1 MNLQPLTLP
10 ASSEPLAA
18 AVGIDIGSETCSFTV
33 LHPDKTVRRKPAEFA
48 NSGAGFATLQEQLG
62 RLDLPAAQ
70 VLVGL
75 EATSRY
81 WENLYYFLVGQGYR
95 VLVLHPAQTHAF
107 TQQRSLRAKTDRLDA
122 TTIARVLLSGEARP
136 VYVPETQVVAYRE
149 LGRLRQSLSDAGAS
163 TKLEIQSLLEVV
175 FPEFRTLFA
184 DPTRATAIAVLKA
197 YPSAAAVVEA
207 GVDAITRKLEEAGG
221 KRYGRAMART
231 LVQVAAASAASG
243 VARAA
248 RERALTILCTQLEQT
263 QANLAAVEAELAAL
277 VEQDPAAGTLSSV
290 PEFGPKTV
298 AVLRGELGDV
308 TRFSRGDQVVAYAG
322 LDVRV
327 RQSGKWK
334 GQRKVSKRGSSL
346 LRRALYMAALQSLR
360 MNGSAFGAY
369 YRHLVAQ
376 GVRKMSALMG
386 VMRKMLLVAYGL
398 LKSGAR
404 YDVAKVWADPERQPA
419 ATQQEAPAAA

>member
-1 MNLQPLTLP
+1 MTVSPLTQLDP
-10 ASSEPLAA
+10 AAPLAA
-18 AVGIDIGSETCSFTV
+18 AVGIDIGSATCSFTI

-48 NSGAGFATLQEQLG
+48 NTGAGFATLQEQLQ
-62 RLDLPAAQ
+62 RLDLSAAQ

-81 WENLYYFLVGQGYR
+81 WENLYYFLIGQGYR

-107 TQQRSLRAKTDRLDA
+107 TQQRGLRAKTDRLDA

-136 VYVPETQVVAYRE
+136 VYVPEAQVVAYRE
-149 LGRLRQSLSDAGAS
+149 LGRLRQNLSDAAAS

-184 DPTRATAIAVLKA
+184 DPTRVTAVTLLQA
-197 YPSAAAVVEA
+197 YPSAAAVVDA
-207 GVDAITRKLEEAGG
+207 GVDAIAQKLEEMGG
-221 KRYGRAMART
+221 KRYGRGMARS
-231 LVQVAAASAASG
+231 LVRAATDSAASG

-248 RERALTILCTQLEQT
+248 REQAVRILCTQLEQT
-263 QANLAAVEAELAAL
+263 QANLAVIEAELAAL
-277 VEQDPAAGTLSSV
+277 VEQDPAARTLSSV

-308 TRFSRGDQVVAYAG
+308 ARFSRADQVVAYAG

-334 GQRKVSKRGSSL
+334 GQSKLSKRGSGL

-360 MNGSAFGAY
+360 MKGSAFGAY
-369 YRHLVAQ
+369 YRHLVGQ
-376 GVRKMSALMG
+376 GGRKMSALMA

-398 LKSGAR
+398 LKGGAR
-404 YDVAKVWADPERQPA
+404 YDAAKVWTDPERQPG
-419 ATQQEAPAAA
+419 ATGEEARAAA